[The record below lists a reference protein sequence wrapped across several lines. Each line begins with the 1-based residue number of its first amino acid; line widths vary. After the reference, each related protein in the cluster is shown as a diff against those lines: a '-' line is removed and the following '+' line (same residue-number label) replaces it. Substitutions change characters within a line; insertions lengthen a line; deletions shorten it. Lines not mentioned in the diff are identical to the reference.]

1 MNPADGTSAPN
12 QQKLSTDGSTGVK
25 APEGMDLSAI
35 NEAIAA
41 SADEASKAPQQSF
54 DVKDISL
61 DNTPTT
67 DAELKQQQEKTPDLN
82 LANSGSATSATADS
96 TTVAATTPATAT
108 PSASAAADKP
118 AAPAAS
124 FIDGDIM
131 DDAPAKEDEKPA
143 EPNYDALNADP
154 LESFDDKAVAEPAS
168 PAEVEAAPAAD
179 APATD
184 APAEGEAAPAE
195 GGDAKKDDKG
205 KKDDKSKAK
214 KEIKIDFDKIIH
226 SNIAII
232 CIVVGVIII
241 AVGAILI
248 FTLNN

>member
-1 MNPADGTSAPN
+1 MDPAAGGTSTPN
-12 QQKLSTDGSTGVK
+12 STNLNTDTASGVK

-41 SADEASKAPQQSF
+41 SADDASKVPQQTF
-54 DVKDISL
+54 DVNDISL

-67 DAELKQQQEKTPDLN
+67 DAALEQQQAKDPNLN
-82 LANSGSATSATADS
+82 LANSGAATSATA
-96 TTVAATTPATAT
+96 A
-108 PSASAAADKP
+108 P
-118 AAPAAS
+118 AAPAAAEGEEKTAAPAAA
-124 FIDGDIM
+124 FVDGDIV
-131 DDAPAKEDEKPA
+131 DDTPSAEEEAPKSP

-154 LESFDDKAVAEPAS
+154 LASFDESNA
-168 PAEVEAAPAAD
+168 AAPAE
-179 APATD
+179 APAEG
-184 APAEGEAAPAE
+184 APAEGEA
-195 GGDAKKDDKG
+195 KKDGDKDE
-205 KKDDKSKAK
+205 KDSKAK
-214 KEIKIDFDKIIH
+214 KEIHIKIDFDKIIH